1 MFFLEFID
9 SFLEVHRVGLEVAKG
24 SVLGDGVPA
33 TGGEILVDG
42 ALWDGVAIVGGLL
55 TVHVG

>member
-1 MFFLEFID
+1 MFFLDFID
-9 SFLEVHRVGLEVAKG
+9 SFLEVRRVGREVAEG

-42 ALWDGVAIVGGLL
+42 TLWDGVAIVGGLL
-55 TVHVG
+55 TVHGG